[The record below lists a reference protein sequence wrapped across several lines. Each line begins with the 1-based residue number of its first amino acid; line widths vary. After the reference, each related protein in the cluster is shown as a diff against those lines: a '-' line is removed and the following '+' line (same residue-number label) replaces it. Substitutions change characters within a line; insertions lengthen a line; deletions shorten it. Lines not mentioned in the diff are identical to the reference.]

1 VFHALSTITTPTL
14 DILPHIE
21 DTFLLYVTRRHSE
34 DHRYWHATRV
44 DCIHTQH
51 ALATVGSHGHL
62 PNRLRLHH
70 QDGVGRRLCAITG
83 CCQDE
88 DPAAGQRDCMQI
100 GTFLCRETANT
111 SFQVPIVSSATTQS
125 ALLNHNVYLTDR
137 LDNQEREKMRHL
149 RCLAFVRPSSD
160 SIQFLIDELREPK
173 YGEYH
178 ICTSPHPTTIL
189 CRRQDF

>member
-1 VFHALSTITTPTL
+1 LK
-14 DILPHIE
+14 
-21 DTFLLYVTRRHSE
+21 DTFFSCVTRRHSGY
-34 DHRYWHATRV
+34 HHNWHATRSYYT
-44 DCIHTQH
+44 HTQH
-51 ALATVGSHGHL
+51 ALAIVGSHGHL
-62 PNRLRLHH
+62 SNRLRLHH
-70 QDGVGRRLCAITG
+70 QDGVGRGLCAITG
-83 CCQDE
+83 RCQNE
-88 DPAAGQRDCMQI
+88 DLAAGQRDCMRI
-100 GTFLCRETANT
+100 GTFINSEAAHTFL
-111 SFQVPIVSSATTQS
+111 QVPIVSSATTQS

-178 ICTSPHPTTIL
+178 ICTLHHPTAQL